1 MSRSAVV
8 GPASSATQA
17 IAPAISAQ
25 PSNQFFELFGLGAGQ
40 PITDDNSSQPVFDYI
55 ANSRGRGESS
65 GPSAGSV
72 GAIKNHSMSTFIA
85 LLRAIN
91 VGGTGKLPMT
101 DLSRLCSKAGFTNV
115 QTYIASG
122 NVVFDSDRS
131 APEVKAALE
140 ASLKRYAGKPIG
152 VVVRTALEMAAVLEA
167 NPFREA
173 PPNRAV
179 AIFLDAPPPR
189 DALGRISGQTD
200 EKVALGRRE
209 IYVWYG
215 EGMGRS
221 KLRIPAAAQGTA
233 RNMNTVA
240 KLTAMARRF

>member
-1 MSRSAVV
+1 M
-8 GPASSATQA
+8 P
-17 IAPAISAQ
+17 
-25 PSNQFFELFGLGAGQ
+25 
-40 PITDDNSSQPVFDYI
+40 
-55 ANSRGRGESS
+55 
-65 GPSAGSV
+65 
-72 GAIKNHSMSTFIA
+72 TFIA
-85 LLRAIN
+85 LLRAVN

-101 DLSRLCSKAGFTNV
+101 DLARLCSKAGFDNV

-122 NVVFDSDRS
+122 NVILDTDKT
-131 APEVKAALE
+131 AAEVKAALE
-140 ASLKRYAGKPIG
+140 ASLKRYAGKPVG
-152 VVVRTALEMAAVLEA
+152 VVIRTGREMAAVLEA
-167 NPFREA
+167 NPFPEA

-179 AIFLDAPPPR
+179 AIFLDEPPSR
-189 DALGRISGQTD
+189 DALETISGQSD

-240 KLTAMARRF
+240 KLAAMACRT